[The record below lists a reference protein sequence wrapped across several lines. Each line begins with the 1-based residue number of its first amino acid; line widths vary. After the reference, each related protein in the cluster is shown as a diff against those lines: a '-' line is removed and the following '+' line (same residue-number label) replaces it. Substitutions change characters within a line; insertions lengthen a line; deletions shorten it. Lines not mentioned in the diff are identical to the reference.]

1 MPDSSP
7 ADNREIMGQN
17 IMDAMNNSF
26 FPRAEFWQC
35 LAQALLPP
43 RGEILSR
50 ALREDLADDLEY
62 LATTLGMDLSE
73 AITEAR
79 EALFHTDAES
89 LLPTYSSL
97 FLVPPIPAKLNA
109 GIYLDG
115 TLLGPNAKMLAEIF
129 YRHGVEQSM
138 DMHDTPD
145 HFATILEFLALL
157 FHRAD
162 AAGPEIPE
170 PIRADREAV
179 RSLLRFVMPEITA
192 RVAETEREREL
203 PPVYSALLGVV
214 ETALRDDQCIFFSA
228 AGEDEAESVQRY
240 FSKRATAA
248 DLVNCK
254 QCGKAIATARE
265 LKAII
270 DRLQQ
275 CGLPTDHLELCPDCR
290 DGAQGWK
297 PGKTDFNL
305 PGFR

>member
-1 MPDSSP
+1 
-7 ADNREIMGQN
+7 
-17 IMDAMNNSF
+17 MDAMNNSF
-26 FPRAEFWQC
+26 SPRAELWQC

-62 LATTLGMDLSE
+62 LATTLGMDLSD

-79 EALFHTDAES
+79 EVLFQTDAES
-89 LLPTYSSL
+89 LLPSYSSL
-97 FLVPPIPAKLNA
+97 FLVPPIPTKLNA

-115 TLLGPNAKMLAEIF
+115 TLLGPNAKMLAEIY
-129 YRHGVEQSM
+129 YRHGVEQSP

-162 AAGPEIPE
+162 AAESATPDVLDDMEA
-170 PIRADREAV
+170 IRGLLWRTLSELHGRV
-179 RSLLRFVMPEITA
+179 IETEQERSLPA
-192 RVAETEREREL
+192 
-203 PPVYSALLGVV
+203 VYSALIQIVK
-214 ETALRDDQCIFFSA
+214 TALRDEQGIFFCA
-228 AGEDEAESVQRY
+228 TGNDEKESDRRY
-240 FSKRATAA
+240 FTKRETAA
-248 DLVNCK
+248 DLVACK
-254 QCGKAIATARE
+254 ACGKPVATARE
-265 LKAII
+265 LKVII

-275 CGLPTDHLELCPDCR
+275 CGLPSDHLELCPDCR

-297 PGKTDFNL
+297 AGKTEFNL

>member
-1 MPDSSP
+1 
-7 ADNREIMGQN
+7 
-17 IMDAMNNSF
+17 MDAVNNGF
-26 FPRAEFWQC
+26 TPRAEFWLC

-43 RGEILSR
+43 RGEFLSQ
-50 ALREDLADDLEY
+50 ALRDDLADDLAY
-62 LATTLGMDLSE
+62 LADSLGLDIGDNVAELRTVL
-73 AITEAR
+73 AQ
-79 EALFHTDAES
+79 TDAET
-89 LLPTYSSL
+89 LLPAYSSL
-97 FLVPPIPAKLNA
+97 FLVPPIPARLNA

-115 TLLGPNAKMLAEIF
+115 TLLGANTKMLADAF
-129 YRHGVEQSM
+129 QRHGVEQSP

-145 HFATILEFLALL
+145 HVATILEFLALL

-162 AAGPEIPE
+162 NAEAGMLESLH
-170 PIRADREAV
+170 DDMEAV
-179 RSLLRFVMPEITA
+179 RGLLRFVLPEIAA

-203 PPVYSALLGVV
+203 PPVYSALLVVV
-214 ETALRDDQCIFFSA
+214 ETALRDEQCIFFAAADDDAGSA
-228 AGEDEAESVQRY
+228 QRY
-240 FSKRATAA
+240 FSKRATAV
-248 DLVNCK
+248 DLVRCK

-265 LKAII
+265 LKVII

>member
-1 MPDSSP
+1 
-7 ADNREIMGQN
+7 
-17 IMDAMNNSF
+17 MDQMNNGFS
-26 FPRAEFWQC
+26 PRAELWQC

-43 RGEILSR
+43 RGEVLSR

-62 LATTLGMDLSE
+62 LATTLGMDLSD

-79 EALFHTDAES
+79 EVLFQTDAES
-89 LLPTYSSL
+89 LLPAYSSL

-129 YRHGVEQSM
+129 YRHGVEQSP

-145 HFATILEFLALL
+145 HLATILEFLALL
-157 FHRAD
+157 FHKAA
-162 AAGPEIPE
+162 AAGPEMQESILG
-170 PIRADREAV
+170 DREAI
-179 RSLLRFVMPEITA
+179 RGLLRRVLPEIA
-192 RVAETEREREL
+192 AKVAETEREREL
-203 PPVYSALLGVV
+203 PQVYSALLGVV
-214 ETALRDDQCIFFSA
+214 ETALRDEHCVFFAA
-228 AGEDEAESVQRY
+228 AGEDDAEPAQRY

-248 DLVNCK
+248 DLVSCK

-265 LKAII
+265 LKVIV

-275 CGLPTDHLELCPDCR
+275 CGLPSDHLELCPDCR
-290 DGAQGWK
+290 DSTQGWK

>member
-1 MPDSSP
+1 
-7 ADNREIMGQN
+7 
-17 IMDAMNNSF
+17 MDAMNNSF
-26 FPRAEFWQC
+26 SPRAELWQC
-35 LAQALLPP
+35 LAQAFLPP

-62 LATTLGMDLSE
+62 LATTLSMDLSE

-79 EALFHTDAES
+79 DALFHADAES

-115 TLLGPNAKMLAEIF
+115 TLLGPNAKMLAEIY
-129 YRHGVEQSM
+129 YRHGVEQSL

-145 HFATILEFLALL
+145 HVATILEFLALL

-162 AAGPEIPE
+162 TAGPDILE
-170 PIRADREAV
+170 PILDDREAI
-179 RSLLRFVMPEITA
+179 RGLLRRILPEIAA
-192 RVAETEREREL
+192 RVSEIEREREL

-214 ETALRDDQCIFFSA
+214 ESALRDEQCVFFSA
-228 AGEDEAESVQRY
+228 AVKDERESAHRY

-248 DLVNCK
+248 DLVSCK

-265 LKAII
+265 LKVII

-290 DGAQGWK
+290 DSTQGWK

>member
-1 MPDSSP
+1 
-7 ADNREIMGQN
+7 
-17 IMDAMNNSF
+17 MDTTHNSF
-26 FPRAEFWQC
+26 PPSAEFWLC
-35 LAQALLPP
+35 LAQAFLPP
-43 RGEILSR
+43 QGEFLAR

-62 LATTLGMDLSE
+62 LATTLGLDISGE
-73 AITEAR
+73 ISAAR
-79 EALFHTDAES
+79 EVLFHADAEA

-115 TLLGPNAKMLAEIF
+115 TLLGPKAKMLAEIF
-129 YRHGVEQSM
+129 YRHGVEQSP

-145 HFATILEFLALL
+145 HFATILEFMALL
-157 FHRAD
+157 FQRAD
-162 AAGPEIPE
+162 AAGDESQVSIPD
-170 PIRADREAV
+170 DREAV
-179 RSLLRFVMPEITA
+179 RGLLQFVLPEITA
-192 RVAETEREREL
+192 RVAKTERERGL

-214 ETALRDDQCIFFSA
+214 ETALRDEQCLFFSA
-228 AGEDEAESVQRY
+228 ANEQVTEPARRY
-240 FSKRATAA
+240 FSKRATAS
-248 DLVNCK
+248 DLVSCK

-265 LKAII
+265 LRVIT

-275 CGLPTDHLELCPDCR
+275 CGLPSDHLELCPDCR

>member
-1 MPDSSP
+1 
-7 ADNREIMGQN
+7 
-17 IMDAMNNSF
+17 MDTTHNSF
-26 FPRAEFWQC
+26 PPHAEFWLC
-35 LAQALLPP
+35 LAQAFLSP
-43 RGEILSR
+43 RGEFLSR
-50 ALREDLADDLEY
+50 ALRDDLADDLEY
-62 LATTLGMDLSE
+62 LATTLGMDLSD
-73 AITEAR
+73 AITAAR
-79 EALFHTDAES
+79 EVLFHTDAEL

-115 TLLGPNAKMLAEIF
+115 TLLGPKAKILAEIF
-129 YRHGVEQSM
+129 YRHGVEQSP

-170 PIRADREAV
+170 FIRDDREAV
-179 RSLLRFVMPEITA
+179 RGLLRFVLPEITA
-192 RVAETEREREL
+192 RVAETERERGL
-203 PPVYSALLGVV
+203 PPMYSALLGVV
-214 ETALRDDQCIFFSA
+214 ETALRDEQCVFFSA
-228 AGEDEAESVQRY
+228 AGKDEAESAQRY
-240 FSKRATAA
+240 FSKRAMAA
-248 DLVNCK
+248 DLVSCK

-265 LKAII
+265 LKVII

-290 DGAQGWK
+290 DSTQGWK